1 MISNKNLINVKVVE
15 VMKIYNFYFGH
26 LIILQNLNLS
36 ILKFLK
42 NNKFEPKF
50 ETQNEFNIKSDEYQ
64 SCSTH

>member
-1 MISNKNLINVKVVE
+1 MILNKNLINVKVVE